1 MKTKVIKIYEPGSV
15 DVLKIEEVEIDK
27 PVKLGPGDYFGEM
40 GLIGNT
46 TRNAPIRTLDE
57 VKLLELTKEDLE
69 GRPIVDSAD
78 LVGNGKR
85 ILAMPLITS
94 TSQITK

>member
-1 MKTKVIKIYEPGSV
+1 MISGKYLPPTSIPSI
-15 DVLKIEEVEIDK
+15 
-27 PVKLGPGDYFGEM
+27 
-40 GLIGNT
+40 
-46 TRNAPIRTLDE
+46 PIRIS
-57 VKLLELTKEDLE
+57 VSPRSLTKEDLE